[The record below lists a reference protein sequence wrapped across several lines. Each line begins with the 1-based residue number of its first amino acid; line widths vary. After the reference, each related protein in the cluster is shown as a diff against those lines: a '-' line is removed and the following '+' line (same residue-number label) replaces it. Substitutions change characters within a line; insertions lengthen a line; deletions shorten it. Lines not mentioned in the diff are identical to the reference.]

1 MLHAAWATGHA
12 AWATGNRTGPDT
24 LRGRAVREPP
34 LPESGNGPGRE
45 HWRRLVEGEFRTY
58 RADDVEVRALRRRM
72 TSALF
77 QVCEHLL
84 GRWQDAGL
92 PLRPTARG
100 FALQAPLGERLQSIA
115 WVYAPDARHPEPRLE
130 VAIDLLARRGVP
142 AQDLEALRE
151 RLDAYGDEEGAAGLA
166 TVSITTSLST
176 TDAERLAGALVQFAR
191 SLS

>member
-1 MLHAAWATGHA
+1 M
-12 AWATGNRTGPDT
+12 
-24 LRGRAVREPP
+24 
-34 LPESGNGPGRE
+34 
-45 HWRRLVEGEFRTY
+45 EGEFRTY

-115 WVYAPDARHPEPRLE
+115 WVYAPDARHPAPRLE

-151 RLDAYGDEEGAAGLA
+151 RLDTYGDEEGAAGLA

>member
-24 LRGRAVREPP
+24 LRAGRFANRPYPNRATVRGV
-34 LPESGNGPGRE
+34 SIGGG
-45 HWRRLVEGEFRTY
+45 WVEGEFRTY

-151 RLDAYGDEEGAAGLA
+151 RLDTYGDEEGAAGLA